1 MKKFT
6 LLTVAIAV
14 ALVMACCSKA
24 DNTIDYF
31 ATLPELPDPTDVCSA
46 MDDSEFVRFCTERF
60 DADHDGKISKA
71 EAVGVKELD
80 CDDSAIGSFKGVEY
94 FVALQRFSCKSNHEV
109 RVIDLRHN
117 KRLTKIAAN
126 AFAGCSNLQSVVIPD
141 SAKSIDV
148 WAFAYCG
155 SLTDVVIPD
164 GVGSIGQCAFS
175 CCDGLASITLPASV
189 KSIGE
194 SAFFLCKGLTNI
206 AIPDGVR
213 SIGKIAFACCEGLT
227 SITIP
232 EGVTAISDGVLSH
245 CTALASVTIPDS
257 AKSIGEEAFGGCK
270 SLTSITIPQGV
281 ASVGDGAFRD
291 CDGLVRIYCKRATP
305 PTLGENVFYNNP
317 SDAQIYVPR
326 ASVEAYK
333 AADGWSDYAA
343 KIVGY
348 DF

>member
-1 MKKFT
+1 MKK
-6 LLTVAIAV
+6 LILSIVAIAT
-14 ALVMACCSKA
+14 ALIMTRCSKA

-46 MDDSEFVRFCTERF
+46 MDDSEFVKFCTERF

-164 GVGSIGQCAFS
+164 GVVSIGQCAFS

-189 KSIGE
+189 KSIGK

-232 EGVTAISDGVLSH
+232 ESVTAISDGVFSH
-245 CTALASVTIPDS
+245 CTALESVTIPDS

-270 SLTSITIPQGV
+270 SLISIIIPQGV
-281 ASVGDGAFRD
+281 ASIGEGAFRD
-291 CDGLVRIYCKRATP
+291 CEGLASIYCKRAMP
-305 PTLGENVFYNNP
+305 PTLGP
-317 SDAQIYVPR
+317 DAFGGIADDAKIYVPR

-333 AADGWSDYAA
+333 AADGWKDYAA